1 MLDQLT
7 VDDFRPHVGSPFAV
21 GDDGQ
26 DRLLELTAA
35 KESRAHAGA
44 MRAGFSL
51 LFRGARAS
59 MLPQGVHRIL
69 HPTLG
74 AMDIFLVPVGPDAQ
88 GMQYEAIF
96 N

>member
-7 VDDFRPHVGSPFAV
+7 IDDFQPFVGTPFAV
-21 GDDGQ
+21 GDEGQ
-26 DRLLELTAA
+26 AGLLELTAA
-35 KESRAHAGA
+35 EAARADGGA
-44 MRAGFSL
+44 VRVGFSL

-74 AMDIFLVPVGPDAQ
+74 AMDIFLVPVGLDAQ